1 MDKATVM
8 QVFGLMDE
16 EMVFEWSY
24 QLRRDPR
31 PRAQELYELMCEY
44 LAQSFM

>member
-8 QVFGLMDE
+8 QVLELMDE
-16 EMVFEWSY
+16 ETVFEWSY

-31 PRAQELYELMCEY
+31 PRAQELYALVVEY

>member
-1 MDKATVM
+1 MDEATVM
-8 QVFGLMDE
+8 QVLGLMDE

-31 PRAQELYELMCEY
+31 PGAQELYELVLEY